1 MQSPVFAFTLRTVA
15 TPAVLLTLGTVHG
28 ILQTLNAVLKL
39 PVALVVTALAH
50 GPKTVIST
58 KSPVSILF
66 YVVWEMC
73 AMYVPNLALKLGRP
87 MSWSC
92 WIQMLSL
99 AKTDKTARMALAAS
113 QGVV

>member
-1 MQSPVFAFTLRTVA
+1 MVHVMWMQSPVFAFTLRTVT

-28 ILQTLNAVLKL
+28 TLQTLNAVLKL

-50 GPKTVIST
+50 GPKPVIST

-66 YVVWEMC
+66 YVVWEIC
-73 AMYVPNLALKLGRP
+73 VASVPNFVLKPDRP

-99 AKTDKTARMALAAS
+99 A
-113 QGVV
+113 